1 MNTSILQTVMKHL
14 LNEVEDGISVN
25 EITIESR
32 LREDLN
38 LNSLQAVNLIIEIE
52 DEYSISIS
60 EEELAPLETV
70 GDVVDIIQSKLDK
83 TGESEGDET

>member
-1 MNTSILQTVMKHL
+1 MKHL

-70 GDVVDIIQSKLDK
+70 GDVVDIIQSKLGN
-83 TGESEGDET
+83 TGKSEDDET